1 MAGDSADLAVAEW
14 IVAEI
19 AAKVSFATHQCDVA
33 VIAGLTVRN
42 CGDHDLEAVTLS
54 LTASPAIVSPRTWII
69 DRLAVGAELRL
80 TDRRISLDG
89 GLLYALSERMRAEFV
104 LELKTIDTT
113 LASKA
118 VPVVA
123 LARNEWGGTDVA
135 PELLAAFV
143 MPNNPAVQAIL
154 KETSEILE
162 QAGQRSSIEGYQ
174 SKSRQRTWEIV
185 SYQPPELMTRVPKIA
200 WL

>member
-1 MAGDSADLAVAEW
+1 MAVAEW